1 MKFLFVTS
9 AFWQACSS
17 GLPLVIELTHRPTQ
31 TYQRPTASILLV
43 KLMSTMKTA
52 LLVALTA
59 CWSIRVAL
67 AQPVGTNE
75 AIEKEIRQ
83 REQGQVEYALHTAY
97 EAMEKQWS
105 PDYVVNNP
113 FNQVVQAKQ
122 GPMRKGE
129 LAYSTFTRDIEKV
142 LIQGPTVIVMGAET
156 VVPTG
161 TTANAGKTIR
171 RRFTNVWMNTMGN
184 WLLVA
189 RHANVI
195 CQP

>member
-1 MKFLFVTS
+1 MKT
-9 AFWQACSS
+9 
-17 GLPLVIELTHRPTQ
+17 
-31 TYQRPTASILLV
+31 ILLI
-43 KLMSTMKTA
+43 
-52 LLVALTA
+52 ALTT
-59 CWSIRVAL
+59 CLSLPVAMG
-67 AQPVGTNE
+67 QSPGTNE

-83 REQGQVEYALHTAY
+83 LEQGQVDYALRNAY

-113 FNQVVQAKQ
+113 FNQIVQATQ

-129 LAYSTFTRDIEKV
+129 LTYSTFTRDIEKV
-142 LIQGPTVIVMGAET
+142 LIHSSTVVVMGAET

-171 RRFTNVWMNTMGN
+171 RRFTNVWMNTTGK

-195 CQP
+195 CQTQ

>member
-1 MKFLFVTS
+1 MKT
-9 AFWQACSS
+9 
-17 GLPLVIELTHRPTQ
+17 
-31 TYQRPTASILLV
+31 ILLATLIV
-43 KLMSTMKTA
+43 CLS
-52 LLVALTA
+52 LPVALGQA
-59 CWSIRVAL
+59 
-67 AQPVGTNE
+67 VGTND
-75 AIEKEIRQ
+75 AIEKEIRKL
-83 REQGQVEYALHTAY
+83 EQGQVDYTLRNAFET
-97 EAMEKQWS
+97 MEKQWS

-129 LAYSTFTRDIEKV
+129 LTYSTFTRDIEKV
-142 LIQGPTVIVMGAET
+142 LVHGATVIVMGAET

-161 TTANAGKTIR
+161 TTANAGKIIR
-171 RRFTNVWMNTMGN
+171 RRFTNVWMNTTGN

>member
-1 MKFLFVTS
+1 MKT
-9 AFWQACSS
+9 
-17 GLPLVIELTHRPTQ
+17 
-31 TYQRPTASILLV
+31 ILL
-43 KLMSTMKTA
+43 T
-52 LLVALTA
+52 ALTA
-59 CWSIRVAL
+59 CLSIPMAMG
-67 AQPVGTNE
+67 QSFGTNE
-75 AIEKEIRQ
+75 AVEKEIRQ
-83 REQGQVEYALHTAY
+83 LEQGQVDYALRNAY

-113 FNQVVQAKQ
+113 FNQVVQARQ

-129 LAYSTFTRDIEKV
+129 LTYSTFTRDIEKV
-142 LIQGPTVIVMGAET
+142 LIHGSTVIVMGAEM
-156 VVPTG
+156 VIPTG

-171 RRFTNVWMNTMGN
+171 RRFTNVWMNTTGK

>member
-1 MKFLFVTS
+1 MKPILF
-9 AFWQACSS
+9 
-17 GLPLVIELTHRPTQ
+17 I
-31 TYQRPTASILLV
+31 
-43 KLMSTMKTA
+43 
-52 LLVALTA
+52 ALTA
-59 CWSIRVAL
+59 CLPIRMAL
-67 AQPVGTNE
+67 AQSIGTNE

-83 REQGQVEYALHTAY
+83 PEQSQVEYALRNEY

-105 PDYVVNNP
+105 PDYLVNNP

-129 LAYSTFTRDIEKV
+129 LTYSTFTRDIEKV
-142 LIQGPTVIVMGAET
+142 LIHGPSVIVMGAET

-171 RRFTNVWMNTMGN
+171 RRFTNVWMNTTGK

>member
-1 MKFLFVTS
+1 M
-9 AFWQACSS
+9 
-17 GLPLVIELTHRPTQ
+17 P
-31 TYQRPTASILLV
+31 
-43 KLMSTMKTA
+43 
-52 LLVALTA
+52 
-59 CWSIRVAL
+59 VAL
-67 AQPVGTNE
+67 AQSVGAKE

-83 REQGQVEYALHTAY
+83 LEQGQVEYALRNAY

-113 FNQVVQAKQ
+113 FNLIVQTKQ

-129 LAYSTFTRDIEKV
+129 LTYSTFTRDIEKV
-142 LIQGPTVIVMGAET
+142 LVQGSTVIVMGAET

-161 TTANAGKTIR
+161 TTANAAKTIR
-171 RRFTNVWMNTMGN
+171 RRFTNVWIDTTGN

-189 RHANVI
+189 RQANVI